1 MTAGLQAPLGGTA
14 GMLAR
19 ELQLCGITPAET
31 VIVYS
36 DEGGRPE
43 LFSGFSTAA
52 QLLGATVLELRA
64 PRKPRVPEQAGSDSW
79 WTTPS
84 EAIERQLSLADLVVD
99 VSGGGLF
106 HAGQDAI
113 LATGTRILRAREPL
127 RRLEAL
133 FPTPQVTEHARRSG
147 ELLAASQTMHFTSPS
162 GTDLRVNSHGRPVTV
177 QYGYTDTPGRWDHF
191 GTALAALAPAEGEGE
206 GEYVLAPGDVVFF
219 TATVGRY
226 LAEPLRVRFRAGVI
240 ESISGGIEAQMLDQ
254 LIERGGGGDARRLSH
269 IGWGCDPRA
278 DFNGVDLYGRE
289 GGGGADVRSV
299 YGSVVIAFGA
309 NNDLGGTSV
318 SSVHVDLAT
327 RIASVAVDDRPV
339 LVDGEFTLPE
349 LRIAAVR

>member
-1 MTAGLQAPLGGTA
+1 MTAGGQPLLGGIV
-14 GMLAR
+14 GMLAS
-19 ELQLCGITPAET
+19 ELQLCGVTPAET

-36 DEGGRPE
+36 DESGRPE

-52 QLLGATVLELRA
+52 QLLGATVLELRV
-64 PRKPRVPEQAGSDSW
+64 PRKLRGPDQGGPENW

-106 HAGQDAI
+106 HAGQDEI

-133 FPTPQVTEHARRSG
+133 FPTPEVTEHARRSG
-147 ELLAASQTMHFTSPS
+147 ELLGSATTMHFTSPA
-162 GTDLRVNSHGRPVTV
+162 GTDLLVATADRPVTV
-177 QYGYTDTPGRWDHF
+177 QHGYTDTPGRWDHF
-191 GTALAALAPAEGEGE
+191 GTALAALAPAEGEGD
-206 GEYVLAPGDVVFF
+206 GVYVLAAGDVVFF

-226 LAEPLRVRFRAGVI
+226 VTEPLIVTFRAGVI
-240 ESISGGIEAQMLDQ
+240 ESLEGGVEAGMLTD
-254 LIERGGGGDARRLSH
+254 LIDRGGGGDARRLSH

-327 RIASVAVDDRPV
+327 RVASVTVDDRPV
-339 LVDGEFTLPE
+339 LVDGEFELPE
-349 LRIAAVR
+349 LRIAAGR

>member
-1 MTAGLQAPLGGTA
+1 M
-14 GMLAR
+14 
-19 ELQLCGITPAET
+19 TPAET

-64 PRKPRVPEQAGSDSW
+64 PRKPRGARTRPAP
-79 WTTPS
+79 TTGGRPPS

-106 HAGQDAI
+106 HAGQDEI

-133 FPTPQVTEHARRSG
+133 FPTPEVTEHARRSG
-147 ELLAASQTMHFTSPS
+147 ELLAGSRSMRFTSPS
-162 GTDLRVNSHGRPVTV
+162 GTDLRVGTADRPVTV

-191 GTALAALAPAEGEGE
+191 GTALAALAPAEGEGD

-226 LAEPLRVRFRAGVI
+226 VTEPLRVRFRAGVI
-240 ESISGGIEAQMLDQ
+240 ESITRWD
-254 LIERGGGGDARRLSH
+254 RGPDA
-269 IGWGCDPRA
+269 
-278 DFNGVDLYGRE
+278 
-289 GGGGADVRSV
+289 GAS
-299 YGSVVIAFGA
+299 
-309 NNDLGGTSV
+309 
-318 SSVHVDLAT
+318 
-327 RIASVAVDDRPV
+327 
-339 LVDGEFTLPE
+339 
-349 LRIAAVR
+349 

>member
-1 MTAGLQAPLGGTA
+1 MTAGPPPVLGGTA

-19 ELQLCGITPAET
+19 ELALCGVTPAET

-36 DEGGRPE
+36 DDTGRPE
-43 LFSGFSTAA
+43 LFSGFSTGA

-64 PRKPRVPEQAGSDSW
+64 PRKLRGPDQDGPDNW
-79 WTTPS
+79 WTTAS
-84 EAIERQLSLADLVVD
+84 AAIERQLSLADLVVD

-106 HAGQDAI
+106 HAGQDEI

-133 FPTPQVTEHARRSG
+133 FPTPEVTEHAQRSG
-147 ELLAASQTMHFTSPS
+147 ELLAGSQSVRVRSPS
-162 GTDLRVNSHGRPVTV
+162 GTDLRVGTADRPVTV

-191 GTALAALAPAEGEGE
+191 GTALAALAPAEGEGD

-226 LAEPLRVRFRAGVI
+226 VTEPLRVRFSAGVI
-240 ESISGGIEAQMLDQ
+240 ESITGGIEAQMLED
-254 LIERGGGGDARRLSH
+254 LIKRGGGGDARRLSH

-278 DFNGVDLYGRE
+278 DFNAVDLYGRE

-299 YGSVVIAFGA
+299 YGSIVIAFGA

-327 RIASVAVDDRPV
+327 RVASVEVDDRPV
-339 LVDGEFTLPE
+339 LVDGAFELPE
-349 LRIAAVR
+349 LRIAASR